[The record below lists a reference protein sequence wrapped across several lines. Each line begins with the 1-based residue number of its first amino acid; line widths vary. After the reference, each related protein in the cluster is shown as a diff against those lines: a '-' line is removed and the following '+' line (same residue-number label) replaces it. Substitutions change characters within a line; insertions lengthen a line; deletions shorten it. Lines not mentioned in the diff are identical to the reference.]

1 MLNALWATMIIIGII
16 TGIATGHI
24 EEVSSAF
31 MDSAGEA
38 VALCIT
44 MLGVMSMWTGILKI
58 AECSGL
64 LKKMTGW
71 MIPVI
76 RFLFPKIPE
85 GHPAVGYIATN
96 FAANILGL
104 GWAATPAG
112 LKAMEELE
120 KLNSKAPYRA
130 SNEMCNFLIIN
141 ISSLQLI
148 PVSIIAYRSQ
158 YGSAHPS
165 NIIVPAIAATAI
177 STGVAILFCKMMDV
191 KKSKRYV

>member
-1 MLNALWATMIIIGII
+1 MLNALWAAMILIGIV

-24 EEVSSAF
+24 EDVSSAF

-38 VALCIT
+38 VTLCVT
-44 MLGVMSMWTGILKI
+44 MLGVMAMWTGILKI

-71 MIPVI
+71 MMPVI
-76 RFLFPKIPE
+76 RFLFPAIPKD
-85 GHPAVGYIATN
+85 HPAVGYIATN

-120 KLNSKAPYRA
+120 KINTSHRA

-148 PVSIIAYRSQ
+148 PVSIISYRSQ

-165 NIIVPAIAATAI
+165 SIIMPAIAATAI
-177 STGVAILFCKMMDV
+177 STGTAIIFCKMMDRN
-191 KKSKRYV
+191 KAI

>member
-71 MIPVI
+71 MMPVI
-76 RFLFPKIPE
+76 RFLFPKIPKE
-85 GHPAVGYIATN
+85 HPAVGYIATN

-120 KLNSKAPYRA
+120 KLNSRAPYRA
-130 SNEMCNFLIIN
+130 SNAIN
-141 ISSLQLI
+141 SGEYYCLPKPVWQCSS
-148 PVSIIAYRSQ
+148 VKHYRSGDCCHGNQ
-158 YGSAHPS
+158 YWG
-165 NIIVPAIAATAI
+165 
-177 STGVAILFCKMMDV
+177 GYFIL
-191 KKSKRYV
+191 